1 MLVGYAT
8 FSNTSALEDDS
19 PIEAQSEI
27 DEISD
32 LDSNVTIG
40 GLTFLAEDG
49 QPLVQGVDYE
59 EISESIKYLNPVIQR
74 HMAFV
79 SCPVQKEI

>member
-1 MLVGYAT
+1 MKPNIKKGIILTTCFSMLVGYAT

-19 PIEAQSEI
+19 PIEDQSEI

-32 LDSNVTIG
+32 LDSTVTIG

-49 QPLVQGVDYE
+49 QPLV
-59 EISESIKYLNPVIQR
+59 
-74 HMAFV
+74 
-79 SCPVQKEI
+79 